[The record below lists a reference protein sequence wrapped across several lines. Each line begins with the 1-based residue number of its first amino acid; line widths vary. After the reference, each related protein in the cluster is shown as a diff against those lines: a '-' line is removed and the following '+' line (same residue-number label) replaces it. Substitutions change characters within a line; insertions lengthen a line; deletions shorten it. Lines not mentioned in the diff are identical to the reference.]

1 MTWTTGRDG
10 GVLAAE
16 MEALATLAV
25 LMAAPLEVLVVRQ
38 MAATL
43 LNTYL
48 GLRSGRQVLA
58 GLVKRGDGETI
69 HAVIWLSDL
78 RGFAALSEKLPRDD
92 LIALLNV
99 HFERLSGPIRAF
111 GGEVLKFMGDGLLA
125 IFPIGEAG
133 QGATPA
139 TAAVRAARS
148 AITSMRQLNE
158 GRRADRK
165 PQLRFGVALHVGDV
179 HYGNIGSPDRLDF
192 TAIGPAVN
200 LASRLERLCKRLR
213 CPVLMSGDFAGLWG
227 DEAVALGRRKL
238 RGLAEPVDLYTLPEL
253 APIAPAGR
261 ASASSPSRKSR
272 IMAAISFVLTSQ
284 SQCPQSAS
292 STKRPLLIWDRARCV
307 GSQISSRAHN
317 TRTGCS
323 RLDRRA
329 AISCSKTARW
339 AHHDRSKSSTES
351 AA

>member
-10 GVLAAE
+10 GFLAAE

-261 ASASSPSRKSR
+261 A
-272 IMAAISFVLTSQ
+272 
-284 SQCPQSAS
+284 
-292 STKRPLLIWDRARCV
+292 
-307 GSQISSRAHN
+307 
-317 TRTGCS
+317 
-323 RLDRRA
+323 
-329 AISCSKTARW
+329 
-339 AHHDRSKSSTES
+339 
-351 AA
+351 